1 MIMDHY
7 IDIRLQPDPEF
18 ATHTLMNALCS
29 KLHRVL
35 AARQEIRIG
44 TSFPAH
50 ALKSERTLGDHLRLH
65 GNKESLESLMGT
77 KWLNGMRDHIHV
89 SETLPVPPGA
99 EHRIVR
105 RRQFKTNAERLR
117 RRRARRHGETM
128 GQARE
133 HIPDNVERKV
143 QLPSIELH
151 SRSTGQAFHLFIEHG
166 PLQKHAASGAF
177 NSYGLSQDGTVP
189 WF

>member
-1 MIMDHY
+1 MNHY

-18 ATHTLMNALCS
+18 SAGTLMNALCS

-35 AARQEIRIG
+35 VEKKETGIG
-44 TSFPAH
+44 ISFPAH
-50 ALKSERTLGDHLRLH
+50 ALKPKRTLGDQLRLH
-65 GNKESLESLMGT
+65 GNKEALGNLMQT
-77 KWLNGMRDHIHV
+77 SWLNGMRDHIHV
-89 SETLPVPPGA
+89 SATSPAPPDVG
-99 EHRIVR
+99 HRIVR

-117 RRRARRHGETM
+117 RRRAKRHGETM
-128 GQARE
+128 DQARE
-133 HIPDNVERKV
+133 RIPDNVERKV
-143 QLPSIELH
+143 QLPSLTLH
-151 SRSTGQAFHLFIEHG
+151 SRSTGQPFHLFVEHG